1 MKQVLLISIFCPDKT
16 GLIAAIT
23 GALFDLNAN
32 LGDTSFAVLGGG
44 AEFTTICES
53 PSSPTEIETY
63 LQALP
68 ELENANIK
76 VSVFDMASTHGANA
90 NITHRITVW
99 GSNHPGLMARLT
111 EVFIGFE
118 ANIVRLNAEKIP
130 GETEEQ
136 YLIHISAY
144 IPQSRASACLASVSN
159 TASSLQMHCRWMTVE
174 SMETANN

>member
-1 MKQVLLISIFCPDKT
+1 MKQALLISIFCPDKT

-23 GALFDLNAN
+23 GALFDLNVN

-53 PSSPTEIETY
+53 PSSPAEIEAY

-68 ELENANIK
+68 ELEKANIK
-76 VSVFDMASTHGANA
+76 VSIFDMASTHGANA

-99 GSNHPGLMARLT
+99 GSNHPGLVARLT
-111 EVFIGFE
+111 EVFEFE

-136 YLIHISAY
+136 YLIQISAY
-144 IPQSRASACLASVSN
+144 IPESRASACLASISN

-174 SMETANN
+174 SMESANN